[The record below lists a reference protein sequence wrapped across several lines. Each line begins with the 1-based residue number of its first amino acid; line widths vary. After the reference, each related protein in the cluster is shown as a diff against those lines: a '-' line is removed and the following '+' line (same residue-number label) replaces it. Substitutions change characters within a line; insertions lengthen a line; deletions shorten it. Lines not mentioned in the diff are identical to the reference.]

1 METDLLA
8 VVAAVYDA
16 AVTSDLWPN
25 ALESCREFTGGVSAA
40 IFAKDVT
47 GNRRQL
53 FHIDDRL
60 DPEQTR
66 VYFSRLAPIDP
77 SNTVQVYAE
86 IEEGVVTSQRLDP
99 DDFAQSRFAAEWATP
114 QGIVDVG
121 FATLERRGD
130 WAALFGV
137 FRHERDGL
145 GDETMRQRLTLL
157 APHVRRAI
165 NIAGVIG
172 RANREA
178 DTFRGM
184 IDGLAVTFATADVE
198 ALPFADGTFDYVL
211 STFGVMFAPN
221 QEQAA
226 AELLRVTRP
235 RGKIGLANW
244 TPAGFIGQ
252 VFKTLGK
259 HVAPP
264 AGLRS
269 PALWGDAQHL
279 ANLFAGNRV
288 TVTERVFNFRYR
300 SASHFIE
307 VFRTFYGPVHKA
319 FLNLDEA
326 GRTALHRDLTELIES
341 FDVATNG
348 SLMIPSTYAEVIVEK
363 A

>member
-1 METDLLA
+1 MSVLTETNQGTIDYSAIKQRQQAAWASGDYA
-8 VVAAVYDA
+8 VVGITLQIVGEQLCEAIDLKPGALVLDVAAGNGNATLA
-16 AVTSDLWPN
+16 AARRFAHVTSTDYV
-25 ALESCREFTGGVSAA
+25 ESLLDKGRER
-40 IFAKDVT
+40 AK
-47 GNRRQL
+47 
-53 FHIDDRL
+53 
-60 DPEQTR
+60 
-66 VYFSRLAPIDP
+66 
-77 SNTVQVYAE
+77 AE
-86 IEEGVVTSQRLDP
+86 
-99 DDFAQSRFAAEWATP
+99 
-114 QGIVDVG
+114 
-121 FATLERRGD
+121 
-130 WAALFGV
+130 
-137 FRHERDGL
+137 
-145 GDETMRQRLTLL
+145 
-157 APHVRRAI
+157 
-165 NIAGVIG
+165 
-172 RANREA
+172 
-178 DTFRGM
+178 
-184 IDGLAVTFATADVE
+184 GLAVTFATADVE